1 MTAMD
6 LVYNLLVVLHLLG
19 MAAIVGGWIAVRSG
33 RTVIAPV
40 VWGARAQIVT
50 GVLLVGIASAIK
62 DDEHT
67 VNNTKIAVKLLI
79 ALVVAA
85 MAEIGHARSKR
96 GEDAGTFLDVAGGGA
111 VVNVGVAALWA

>member
-1 MTAMD
+1 MD

-19 MAAIVGGWIAVRSG
+19 MAAVVGGWIAVRSG

-50 GVLLVGIASAIK
+50 GILLVGIASAIK

-67 VNNTKIAVKLLI
+67 VNNTKIAVKLVI

-85 MAEIGHARSKR
+85 TAEIGHARSKR
-96 GEDAGTFLDVAGGGA
+96 GEDAGTLLDVSGSAA
-111 VVNVGVAALWA
+111 VVNVGVAALW